1 MPIKA
6 LQQYDN
12 NQSMQTAAYHKLNA
26 HQINR
31 QPGPKSSKGSSGIQ
45 VLHNVK
51 NVRMSVRESIQSQH
65 SSSATKGPTIG
76 GKSENLVNNGDN
88 QAVNCSGITSA
99 STHQKKAGFS

>member
-1 MPIKA
+1 MQNPSG
-6 LQQYDN
+6 LQ
-12 NQSMQTAAYHKLNA
+12 KLNA

-31 QPGPKSSKGSSGIQ
+31 QTAQKSSKGNSGGVQ

-76 GKSENLVNNGDN
+76 GKSENLVNNGDT
-88 QAVNCSGITSA
+88 QAVNCSGITNASA
-99 STHQKKAGFS
+99 H

>member
-6 LQQYDN
+6 MQQYDHSQTM
-12 NQSMQTAAYHKLNA
+12 QSASGFQKLNA

-31 QPGPKSSKGSSGIQ
+31 QPGSKSSKGNGIQ

-88 QAVNCSGITSA
+88 
-99 STHQKKAGFS
+99 